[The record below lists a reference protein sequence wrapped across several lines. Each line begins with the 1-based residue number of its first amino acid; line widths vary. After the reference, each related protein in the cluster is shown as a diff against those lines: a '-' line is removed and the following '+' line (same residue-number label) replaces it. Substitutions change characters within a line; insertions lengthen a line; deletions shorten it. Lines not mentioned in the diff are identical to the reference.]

1 MDIQKLLAGQPQATL
16 ELCQTLYANLSPEDD
31 PEEYMARRVQQ
42 KNQELAAAE
51 EEVEAERAA
60 RGSGVTGGA
69 AVAAAP
75 ATATAG
81 ATGSGRG
88 AKGKGKGDEKERAA
102 LEVCAHCGTERSAT
116 NPLARCSQCRLVWYC
131 KDGGCQRAAWPTH
144 RTECQSVEAQAATD
158 PVEELLREHAPDDFK
173 CPIR

>member
-1 MDIQKLLAGQPQATL
+1 
-16 ELCQTLYANLSPEDD
+16 
-31 PEEYMARRVQQ
+31 MARRVQK

-51 EEVEAERAA
+51 EEVEVERAA
-60 RGSGVTGGA
+60 RDS
-69 AVAAAP
+69 AVSATAAAP
-75 ATATAG
+75 APADSA
-81 ATGSGRG
+81 SGEG
-88 AKGKGKGDEKERAA
+88 KAAEGKGKGKTKEDS

-116 NPLARCSQCRLVWYC
+116 NPLSRCSRCRLVWYC

-158 PVEELLREHAPDDFK
+158 PVEELLREHEPDDFK